1 MKEIEPNNTVEQ
13 ILLASGIK
21 INGDNPW
28 DIRITNNEF
37 YRRVFNQRSLGLG
50 ESYMDGWWNC
60 EKLDEFFYH
69 LLRSQSENKLRKNW
83 RLLLRILFAKIFN
96 MQSSRR
102 AYQIGEKHYDSGNEL
117 FKNMLDERMVYSCAY
132 WKDVKTLSQAQENK
146 LDLVCRK
153 LWLQPGMRIFDIG
166 CGWGGFAKYAAEK
179 YRSPIFQGNLPKPGL
194 PWLRPE
200 VSRRFPVMTGGHCFH
215 QNGSV

>member
-13 ILLASGIK
+13 ILSASGIK

-50 ESYMDGWWNC
+50 ESYMDGWWDC

-102 AYQIGEKHYDSGNEL
+102 AYQIGEKHYDSGN
-117 FKNMLDERMVYSCAY
+117 D
-132 WKDVKTLSQAQENK
+132 
-146 LDLVCRK
+146 
-153 LWLQPGMRIFDIG
+153 
-166 CGWGGFAKYAAEK
+166 GG
-179 YRSPIFQGNLPKPGL
+179 N
-194 PWLRPE
+194 
-200 VSRRFPVMTGGHCFH
+200 
-215 QNGSV
+215 